1 MKDQTQYIEFARE
14 TLQKAELQQ
23 DIIQGFENHVG
34 NSNDHQ
40 TNGLYITNEYFR
52 NVLVDLD
59 LDRGLNTMPAREC
72 LDYDQNGNYTEW
84 KLNLEKNIVPFIKN
98 GLTKPIVEGGSN
110 GLGLKA
116 QTPGDDGASNSTEG

>member
-23 DIIQGFENHVG
+23 DIIQGFESHVG

-98 GLTKPIVEGGSN
+98 GLTKPIVEATDSGKDEAP
-110 GLGLKA
+110 KA
-116 QTPGDDGASNSTEG
+116 PVAEEPVDSSDS

>member
-1 MKDQTQYIEFARE
+1 MKDQTQYIEFARK

-23 DIIQGFENHVG
+23 DIVQGFESHVG

-98 GLTKPIVEGGSN
+98 GLAKPVVSQGVPATDSTPQGSGGEE
-110 GLGLKA
+110 A
-116 QTPGDDGASNSTEG
+116 VNSTEA